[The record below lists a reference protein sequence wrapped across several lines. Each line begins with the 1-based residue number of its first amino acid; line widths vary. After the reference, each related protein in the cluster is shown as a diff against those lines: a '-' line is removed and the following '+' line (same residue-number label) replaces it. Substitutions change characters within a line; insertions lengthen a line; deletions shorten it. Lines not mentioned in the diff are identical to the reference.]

1 MKKSLILLALPALL
15 LGGCSG
21 DTVVTEEDAERAAD
35 AIANHERV
43 EVKAA
48 SISISSRSKYGDKSS
63 SGTAKVEF
71 DLEKSY
77 AHSKSTSEG
86 LTSEAW
92 AYKKDEKAYSVSYYK
107 GSDGQEVKTYYEFD
121 AEESTSILD
130 GYIQGILAGI
140 VRYRDY
146 SISSQDI
153 KEAVAEAQ
161 AEGMELKF
169 YSNEEG
175 HLRMEMSG
183 SFENEY
189 SKGSG
194 KEVVE
199 FKNYLLSYLK
209 TDSTGKSKQKD
220 GSWLSVERYQ
230 EVEASYSSV
239 SPSYPSLSGYTK
251 LKLN

>member
-21 DTVVTEEDAERAAD
+21 DTVVTEEDAEKAAD
-35 AIANHERV
+35 AIANHERA

-48 SISISSRSKYGDKSS
+48 TITMSSRSKYDGKSS

-71 DLEKSY
+71 DLDKSY
-77 AHSKSTSEG
+77 AHSKSTG
-86 LTSEAW
+86 DGIASEAW
-92 AYKKDEKAYSVSYYK
+92 AYLKDEKVYSVSYYK
-107 GSDGQEVKTYYEFD
+107 GSDGKEVKTYYEIAGEGTAD
-121 AEESTSILD
+121 ILN
-130 GYIQGILAGI
+130 GYIEGILAE
-140 VRYRDY
+140 VVSYRDY
-146 SISSQDI
+146 SISSKEI
-153 KEAVAEAQ
+153 KEAVAEAEAQ
-161 AEGMELKF
+161 GMSLKF

-183 SFENEY
+183 SVETEY

-194 KEVVE
+194 TEVVE

-209 TDSTGKSKQKD
+209 MDTKGSTKKED
-220 GSWLSVERYQ
+220 GSWVSSEMFL

-239 SPSYPSLSGYTK
+239 SVSYPNLSGYTK
-251 LKLN
+251 LN